1 MTTSVSVRAEGRV
14 TIVTIERPEKRNAV
28 DLPTARAL
36 YDAFR
41 RFDADTGADV
51 AVLTGAGGAFCAGAD
66 LKALA
71 AGETGRFEETG
82 DFGPM
87 GPTRLRLGKPVIAA
101 IEGPAVAGG
110 TELAL
115 WCDLRIA
122 ARSAV
127 FGVFN
132 RRFGVPLIDLG
143 TIRLPRIVGHG
154 RAMELILTGRAVSAE
169 EALRIGLANEVT
181 DDGEALARALALA
194 QTLSGF
200 PQNAMRNDRLSA
212 IEQWDLGGEA
222 AVANE
227 VAKGLAT
234 LASGE
239 AAEGPARF
247 AGGAGR
253 HGRFA
258 GVRKLQD
265 SASSPR
271 RRQPLLV
278 TAASIASA
286 LAAHED
292 QLVLKRVPGEVRSA
306 FLEWTLE
313 QVEFVNIENSG
324 TILASGGHVFDDVVL
339 ASPRHHV
346 RLIAGEALVES
357 VLKFIDRGP
366 LVMLDRLRSRP
377 TAGAT
382 DGDWSRRKQGRGL
395 VAVRSQSRDNS
406 AIPAAIANPRMA
418 RKTKER
424 VPLALGARQAAPR
437 VAAVAVEARAG
448 LRRAS
453 GRGRSSRAA
462 AGSSRAARRR
472 SSSSSWERAS

>member
-1 MTTSVSVRAEGRV
+1 MTASVSVRAEGRV
-14 TIVTIERPEKRNAV
+14 AIVTIERPEKRNAV

-41 RFDADTGADV
+41 RFDADPDADV
-51 AVLTGAGGAFCAGAD
+51 AVLTGAGDAFCAGAD

-71 AGETGRFEETG
+71 AGETGRFEESG

-154 RAMELILTGRAVSAE
+154 RAMELILTGRPVSAK
-169 EALRIGLANEVT
+169 EALSIGLVNEVT

-194 QTLSGF
+194 QTLCGF

-212 IEQWDLGGEA
+212 IEQWDLSGETA
-222 AVANE
+222 AANE

-239 AAEGPARF
+239 GAEGPARF
-247 AGGAGR
+247 ASGAGR

-258 GVRKLQD
+258 GV
-265 SASSPR
+265 
-271 RRQPLLV
+271 
-278 TAASIASA
+278 
-286 LAAHED
+286 E
-292 QLVLKRVPGEVRSA
+292 
-306 FLEWTLE
+306 
-313 QVEFVNIENSG
+313 
-324 TILASGGHVFDDVVL
+324 
-339 ASPRHHV
+339 
-346 RLIAGEALVES
+346 
-357 VLKFIDRGP
+357 
-366 LVMLDRLRSRP
+366 
-377 TAGAT
+377 
-382 DGDWSRRKQGRGL
+382 
-395 VAVRSQSRDNS
+395 
-406 AIPAAIANPRMA
+406 
-418 RKTKER
+418 
-424 VPLALGARQAAPR
+424 
-437 VAAVAVEARAG
+437 
-448 LRRAS
+448 
-453 GRGRSSRAA
+453 
-462 AGSSRAARRR
+462 
-472 SSSSSWERAS
+472 